1 MRKRQV
7 YDKEFWKADMKISY
21 PNPMNPPLALPCG
34 FSGEMA
40 FLTGGASELDFGMA
54 RSFVTAG
61 ARAAG

>member
-1 MRKRQV
+1 
-7 YDKEFWKADMKISY
+7 MKISC

-40 FLTGGASELDFGMA
+40 FLNGGATELDFGRA